1 MKRFHICFYL
11 CCTMRDIFS
20 FFPFF
25 SCHTES
31 LTSFHIFFETV
42 RERIWVE
49 TFGILQWKKNKSG
62 KDKLRLN

>member
-11 CCTMRDIFS
+11 CCTIRDS
-20 FFPFF
+20 FFLFFFF
-25 SCHTES
+25 SRRTES
-31 LTSFHIFFETV
+31 FTSSLKTV

-49 TFGILQWKKNKSG
+49 TFGILWWEKNKSG